1 MALTKVLIAVKTYPS
16 LSAKYDELV
25 CTAGFREDGSWI
37 RIYPVPFRKL
47 DYEKQ
52 YPKWAWIELDLDRN
66 TIDLRSESYRP
77 HDVDEEIRILEQI
90 GTGPE
95 GWRKRKQIALNHVWT
110 NMSDLIAASKVKP
123 TYTSLAVLKPR
134 EILRFE
140 WEETD
145 REWDKEKLDAIYAR
159 QQELN
164 LFEETKQIFRV
175 ARKMPYKFFYVF
187 TTDDGVER
195 RLMIEDWEIGMLY
208 WNTLKRAGGKEEI
221 ACQKVKEKYF
231 DDFAKRKDLYLFLG
245 TSLSYHLRAKN
256 PFMIIGVFAPPI
268 LPPEEL
274 TLF

>member
-16 LSAKYDELV
+16 LSTKYDELV

-47 DYEKQ
+47 DYDKQ

-66 TIDLRSESYRP
+66 TRDLRSESYRP
-77 HDVDEEIRILEQI
+77 HDIDEEIRILEQI

-95 GWRKRKQIALNHVWT
+95 GWRRRKQIALHSVWT
-110 NMSDLIAASKVKP
+110 NMSDLIAASKVEP
-123 TYTSLAVLKPR
+123 IYTSLAVLKPR

-140 WEETD
+140 WEETA

-164 LFEETKQIFRV
+164 LFEETKKIFKV
-175 ARKMPYKFFYVF
+175 ARKVPYKFFYVF
-187 TTDDGVER
+187 TTDDGIER

-208 WNTLKRAGGKEEI
+208 WNTLKRADGDEVI
-221 ACQKVKEKYF
+221 ACQKVKERYF

-245 TSLSYHLRAKN
+245 TSLSYHLRSNN
-256 PFMIIGVFAPPI
+256 PFMIIGVFPPPI
-268 LPPEEL
+268 LPPEEP

>member
-16 LSAKYDELV
+16 LSTKYDELV

-47 DYEKQ
+47 DYDKQ

-66 TIDLRSESYRP
+66 TRDLRSESYRP
-77 HDVDEEIRILEQI
+77 HDIDEEIRILEQI

-95 GWRKRKQIALNHVWT
+95 GWRRRKQIALHSVWT
-110 NMSDLIAASKVKP
+110 NMSDLIAASKVEP
-123 TYTSLAVLKPR
+123 IYTSLAVLKPR

-140 WEETD
+140 WEETA

-164 LFEETKQIFRV
+164 LFEETKKIFKV
-175 ARKMPYKFFYVF
+175 ARKVPYKFFYVF
-187 TTDDGVER
+187 TTDDGIER

-208 WNTLKRAGGKEEI
+208 WNTVKRADGDEVI
-221 ACQKVKEKYF
+221 ACQKVKERYF

-245 TSLSYHLRAKN
+245 TSLSYHLRSKN
-256 PFMIIGVFAPPI
+256 PFMIIGVFPPPI
-268 LPPEEL
+268 LPPEEP

>member
-16 LSAKYDELV
+16 LSTKYDELV

-47 DYEKQ
+47 DYDKQ

-66 TIDLRSESYRP
+66 TRDLRSESYRP

-90 GTGPE
+90 GTGVD
-95 GWRKRKQIALNHVWT
+95 GWRKRKEIALKHVWE
-110 NMSDLIAASKVKP
+110 NMSDLIAASKVEP

-140 WEETD
+140 WEETE

-164 LFEETKQIFRV
+164 LFEETKKIFKV

-187 TTDDGVER
+187 TTDDGIER

-208 WNTLKRAGGKEEI
+208 WNTLKRADGNEAI
-221 ACQKVKEKYF
+221 ACQKVKERYF
-231 DDFAKRKDLYLFLG
+231 NDFARKKDLYLFLG
-245 TSLSYHLRAKN
+245 TSLSYHLRSKN
-256 PFMIIGVFAPPI
+256 PFMIIGVFPPPFM
-268 LPPEEL
+268 PPEEP